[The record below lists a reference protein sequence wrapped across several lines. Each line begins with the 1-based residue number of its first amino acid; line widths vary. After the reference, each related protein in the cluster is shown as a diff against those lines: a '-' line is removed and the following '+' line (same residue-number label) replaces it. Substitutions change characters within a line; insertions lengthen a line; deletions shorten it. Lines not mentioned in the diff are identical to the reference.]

1 MVVARLVADLTSDGR
16 ARAATDLG
24 WICTLA
30 GGTTR
35 QPIQLNLAREDGAGP
50 KRPAV
55 SQQVDHLEPLPD
67 RVTRFSA

>member
-1 MVVARLVADLTSDGR
+1 MVVARLVAHQTSDGP
-16 ARAATDLG
+16 AKAAADLG

-67 RVTRFSA
+67 RATRLSA

>member
-1 MVVARLVADLTSDGR
+1 MVVARLVAHLTSDGP

-30 GGTTR
+30 GTTR
-35 QPIQLNLAREDGAGP
+35 QPIQLNLAREEGAGP

-67 RVTRFSA
+67 RATRLSA